1 MRKTTSI
8 GAGLA
13 NLLPLEDVEEDEA
26 GQPGLGKETVM
37 GTTIAAVQALCP
49 LCGSP
54 VLSVGRSGRV
64 FAEDLRPIQLGP
76 ELGRG
81 YTLCDDCG
89 VLANLPTDLTR
100 N

>member
-1 MRKTTSI
+1 
-8 GAGLA
+8 
-13 NLLPLEDVEEDEA
+13 
-26 GQPGLGKETVM
+26 M
-37 GTTIAAVQALCP
+37 GTTFAAVQAFCP

-54 VLSVGRSGRV
+54 VLSVGRTGRV
-64 FAEDLRPIQLGP
+64 LDDDVHPIQLGP

-89 VLANLPTDLTR
+89 ILTNLPSNLTL

>member
-1 MRKTTSI
+1 
-8 GAGLA
+8 
-13 NLLPLEDVEEDEA
+13 
-26 GQPGLGKETVM
+26 M
-37 GTTIAAVQALCP
+37 GTTFAAVQAFCP

-64 FAEDLRPIQLGP
+64 LDDDVHPIQLGP

-89 VLANLPTDLTR
+89 ILTNLPSNLTL

>member
-1 MRKTTSI
+1 
-8 GAGLA
+8 
-13 NLLPLEDVEEDEA
+13 
-26 GQPGLGKETVM
+26 M
-37 GTTIAAVQALCP
+37 GTTFATVQAFCP

-54 VLSVGRSGRV
+54 VLSVGRTGRV
-64 FAEDLRPIQLGP
+64 LDEDIHPIQLGP

-89 VLANLPTDLTR
+89 ILTNLPSNLTL

>member
-1 MRKTTSI
+1 
-8 GAGLA
+8 
-13 NLLPLEDVEEDEA
+13 
-26 GQPGLGKETVM
+26 M
-37 GTTIAAVQALCP
+37 GTTFATVHAYCP

-54 VLSVGRSGRV
+54 VLSVERSGRV
-64 FAEDLRPIQLGP
+64 LEDDVHPIQLGP

-89 VLANLPTDLTR
+89 ILTRLPGNLTR

>member
-1 MRKTTSI
+1 
-8 GAGLA
+8 
-13 NLLPLEDVEEDEA
+13 
-26 GQPGLGKETVM
+26 M
-37 GTTIAAVQALCP
+37 GTTFAAVQAFCP

-54 VLSVGRSGRV
+54 VLSIGRTGRV
-64 FAEDLRPIQLGP
+64 LDEDVHPIQLGP

-89 VLANLPTDLTR
+89 ILTNLPSNLTL